1 MPLIRSLLIAN
12 RGEIACRIA
21 RTARDLG
28 IRTVALHSDADADAI
43 HVQACDHAVSLPGDS
58 AADTYLRSD
67 LIIAAAQRTGADAIH
82 PGYGF
87 LAENAAFA
95 QAVIDAGLIWIG
107 PPPSAIA
114 AMGSKVEAKAT
125 MRAAGVPVLPDSS
138 VEGIEQIGMP
148 LLIKA
153 SAGGGGRGMRI
164 VRSNE
169 ELSEALEI
177 ATREAVSAFGDG
189 TVFCER
195 YVEKS
200 RHIEIQVMADSHG
213 NTVALFERECSIQ
226 RRHQKIVEEAP
237 SPAVTPELRARL
249 CEAAETAAR
258 NVGYVGA
265 GTVEF
270 LMDPAGEFYFLEMNT
285 RLQVEH
291 PVTEMI
297 TGLDLVALQI
307 RVAEGH
313 PLPPEALH
321 PKIQGHS
328 IEVRLTAED
337 PRQNYM
343 PMTGTF
349 HRFEFSEIA
358 GIRVDTGISSG
369 SVISPHYDSMVAKVI
384 SYGVDR
390 GDAIRRL
397 HRALTDAR
405 VHGPTTNLD
414 QLSQILIDPRFIS
427 GDLHTG
433 FLEDD
438 PCLSETRVDDQM
450 LLATALALQ
459 STHRSA
465 ATTWAFAPSG
475 WRNNAAVPHTV
486 TIVVDDQEVE
496 VRYLLGR
503 SPLFEIS
510 ETDDHGNSSLRP
522 VPITHWEVT
531 VSGVTL
537 VMDGVSQ
544 RYTVDL
550 VEDGSMT
557 QAYVHGPSG
566 SRRLQVQ
573 PRFPAADRTGV
584 AGSLNAPMPGAIR
597 RIYVA
602 VGDQVVAGTPLL
614 ALEAMKME
622 HQVLAPADG
631 IVAEMMIAV
640 GDQVDTGDTLLKL
653 EDPTEISDSE
663 TSDLATS
670 SVKGSPS

>member
-1 MPLIRSLLIAN
+1 MTLIRSLLIAN

-28 IRTVALHSDADADAI
+28 IRTIAIHSDSDAGALHVA
-43 HVQACDHAVSLPGDS
+43 ACDQAVALPGD
-58 AADTYLRSD
+58 APADTYLRSD
-67 LIIAAAQRTGADAIH
+67 LIIAAARTSGADAIH

-87 LAENAAFA
+87 LAENSAFA

-114 AMGSKVEAKAT
+114 AMGSKVEAKAA

-138 VEGIEQIGMP
+138 VEGIEQIGVP

-164 VRSNE
+164 VR
-169 ELSEALEI
+169 EASDLAESLEI

-195 YVEKS
+195 YVERS
-200 RHIEIQVMADSHG
+200 RHIEIQVMADHHG

-249 CEAAETAAR
+249 CESAVTAAR
-258 NVGYVGA
+258 NVGYIGA

-313 PLPPEALH
+313 PLPPEALN
-321 PKIQGHS
+321 PKINGHS

-337 PRQNYM
+337 PAQNYM

-349 HRFEFSEIA
+349 HRFDITNTA

-384 SYGVDR
+384 AHGTDR
-390 GDAIRRL
+390 PDAIRRL
-397 HRALTDAR
+397 ERALTTSK
-405 VHGPTTNLD
+405 VHGPTTNLH
-414 QLSQILIDPRFIS
+414 QLRQILVDPRFMS
-427 GDLHTG
+427 GDIHTG

-438 PCLSETRVDDQM
+438 PCIAPM
-450 LLATALALQ
+450 AATDLECVAVAVTMQ
-459 STHRSA
+459 AEHRSA
-465 ATTWAFAPSG
+465 ASTWAFTPSG
-475 WRNNAAVPHTV
+475 WRNNAAVAQSVKITDP
-486 TIVVDDQEVE
+486 EGLNGERELE

-503 SPLFEIS
+503 SPHIEII
-510 ETDDHGNSSLRP
+510 ETDPNGVAQTRQ
-522 VPITHWEVT
+522 VPISHMEADPH
-531 VSGVTL
+531 GVTL
-537 VMDGVSQ
+537 QVGGMGTRID
-544 RYTVDL
+544 VDL
-550 VEDGSMT
+550 IHEQHRSV
-557 QAYVHGPSG
+557 AYVHGEQG
-566 SRRLQVQ
+566 SKRLFVM
-573 PRFPAADRTGV
+573 PRFPAVDLAGM
-584 AGSLNAPMPGAIR
+584 AGSLTAPMPGAIR
-597 RIYVA
+597 RVYVNI
-602 VGDQVVAGTPLL
+602 GDQVSAGTPLL

-631 IVAEMMIAV
+631 IVAEVMIQV
-640 GDQVDTGDTLLKL
+640 GDQVDTGQTLLRL
-653 EDPTEISDSE
+653 EDAED
-663 TSDLATS
+663 DQGATS
-670 SVKGSPS
+670 

>member
-1 MPLIRSLLIAN
+1 MTLIRSLLIAN

-28 IRTVALHSDADADAI
+28 IRTIAIHSDADADAL
-43 HVQACDHAVSLPGDS
+43 HVSTCDQAVALPGD
-58 AADTYLRSD
+58 APADTYLRTD
-67 LIIAAAQRTGADAIH
+67 LIIAAARRTGAEAIH

-107 PPPSAIA
+107 PPPTAIA
-114 AMGSKVEAKAT
+114 AMGSKVEAKAA
-125 MRAAGVPVLPDSS
+125 MRTAGVPVLPDSS
-138 VEGIEQIGMP
+138 VEGIDQIGMP

-164 VRSNE
+164 VRDPAQLAES
-169 ELSEALEI
+169 LEI

-195 YVEKS
+195 YVERS
-200 RHIEIQVMADSHG
+200 RHIEIQVMADHHG

-237 SPAVTPELRARL
+237 SPAVTPDLRSRL
-249 CEAAETAAR
+249 CEAAVTAAR
-258 NVGYVGA
+258 NVGYIGA

-307 RVAEGH
+307 RIAEGH
-313 PLPPEALH
+313 PLPAEALH
-321 PKIQGHS
+321 PTITGHS

-337 PRQNYM
+337 PAQNYM

-349 HRFEFSEIA
+349 HRFELPHTA

-384 SYGVDR
+384 AHGTDR
-390 GDAIRRL
+390 LDAIRRL
-397 HRALTDAR
+397 HRALTESK

-414 QLSQILIDPRFIS
+414 QLRQILLDPRFQS
-427 GDLHTG
+427 GDMHTG

-438 PCLSETRVDDQM
+438 PCITPTATSDLEFVAVALTMQARHRAS
-450 LLATALALQ
+450 ATA
-459 STHRSA
+459 
-465 ATTWAFAPSG
+465 WAFTPSG
-475 WRNNAAVPHTV
+475 WRNNAAVAHAV
-486 TIVVDDQEVE
+486 TILDGDREVE
-496 VRYLLGR
+496 VRYVLGR
-503 SPLFEIS
+503 TLTVEITDIDPADPADPTGSPNI
-510 ETDDHGNSSLRP
+510 RQ
-522 VPITHWEVT
+522 VPISQWEADT
-531 VSGVTL
+531 A
-537 VMDGVSQ
+537 GVSLSVDGLSAC
-544 RYTVDL
+544 YEVDL
-550 VEDGSMT
+550 VTDMNRT
-557 QAYVHGPSG
+557 VAYVHSPDG
-566 SRRLQVQ
+566 SRRLFIQ
-573 PRFPAADRTGV
+573 PRFPAVNLAGT
-584 AGSLNAPMPGAIR
+584 AGSLTAPMPGAIR
-597 RIYVA
+597 RVYVS
-602 VGDQVVAGTPLL
+602 VGELVTAGTPLL

-631 IVAEMMIAV
+631 IVAEVMIGV
-640 GDQVDTGDTLLKL
+640 GDQVDTGQTLLRL
-653 EDPTEISDSE
+653 EDANEDQGE
-663 TSDLATS
+663 TS
-670 SVKGSPS
+670 

>member
-28 IRTVALHSDADADAI
+28 IRTVAVHSDADADAI
-43 HVQACDHAVSLPGDS
+43 HVQACDQAVSLPGDA

-67 LIIAAAQRTGADAIH
+67 LIIAAAKRTGADAVH

-138 VEGIEQIGMP
+138 VEGIEQIGVP

-164 VRSNE
+164 VRSTD
-169 ELSEALEI
+169 ELNEALEI

-200 RHIEIQVMADSHG
+200 RHIEIQVMADQHG

-237 SPAVTPELRARL
+237 SPAVTPELRTRL

-313 PLPPEALH
+313 ELPPEALH
-321 PKIQGHS
+321 PIIQGHS

-343 PMTGTF
+343 PMTGKF
-349 HRFEFSEIA
+349 HRFEVPQVA

-384 SYGVDR
+384 SHGVDR

-397 HRALTDAR
+397 HRALTEAR

-414 QLSQILIDPRFIS
+414 QLSQILIDPRFVS
-427 GDLHTG
+427 GHLHTG
-433 FLEDD
+433 FLEED
-438 PCLSETRVDDQM
+438 PCLNETEVDDHM
-450 LLATALALQ
+450 LLATALTLQ
-459 STHRSA
+459 ATHRSA
-465 ATTWAFAPSG
+465 ATTWSFAPSG
-475 WRNNAAVPHTV
+475 WRNNAAVPHSV
-486 TIVVDDQEVE
+486 TLLVGDREVE

-503 SPLFEIS
+503 SPYYEIS
-510 ETDDHGNSSLRP
+510 ESEAQGTSTQRQVP
-522 VPITHWEVT
+522 VTGWEAT
-531 VSGVTL
+531 E
-537 VMDGVSQ
+537 DGVVLEVDGVRQS
-544 RYTVDL
+544 YTVDL
-550 VEDGSMT
+550 VLDGLAT
-557 QAYVHGPSG
+557 QAYVHGQSG

-573 PRFPAADRTGV
+573 PRFPAADLAGV

-597 RIYVA
+597 QVYVA
-602 VGDQVVAGTPLL
+602 VGDHVTAGAPLL

-631 IVAEMMIAV
+631 IVAEVLIAV
-640 GDQVDTGDTLLKL
+640 GDQVDTGATLLRL
-653 EDPTEISDSE
+653 EDPTSAPDEEIQ
-663 TSDLATS
+663 
-670 SVKGSPS
+670 P